1 MIDLSVA
8 KLHCRVLHDREDTL
22 IQTYIEAALSAFE
35 DHTGRKLYADEAALA
50 QDQDAPEHTAIIDS
64 KITAGA
70 LLLVGY
76 LYSTRDMDNTMPQA
90 TERLWQPYKVFFG
103 G

>member
-8 KLHCRVLHDREDTL
+8 KLQCRVLHDREDAL

-35 DHTGRKLYADEAALA
+35 DHTGRKLYADQAALD
-50 QDQDAPEHTAIIDS
+50 QDVDAPEHAAIIDS
-64 KITAGA
+64 KIIAGA
-70 LLLVGY
+70 LILIGH
-76 LYSTRDMDNTMPQA
+76 LYTARDLNAEYPET
-90 TERLWQPYKVFFG
+90 TTRLWQPYKVFFG